1 MNISDVGADPERVSY
16 PDAHPREAEDVDE
29 DKEEILEEEPA
40 GPGDP
45 PAKKGAEPESNVSL
59 PRQVAEMDEDDAVE
73 ESRDRKLRLTKT
85 QIRRVIREALQALS
99 PGDPVDTFDKAES
112 LQPGDRVTIRG
123 AASVIISVDSFSATL
138 VYALE
143 GKATLKD
150 LDYRM
155 AVRFDDDPDDLIPEI
170 EIVYKGPG
178 QVPKNLRRAPRKKG
192 PGRSYSYY
200 D

>member
-1 MNISDVGADPERVSY
+1 M
-16 PDAHPREAEDVDE
+16 
-29 DKEEILEEEPA
+29 
-40 GPGDP
+40 
-45 PAKKGAEPESNVSL
+45 
-59 PRQVAEMDEDDAVE
+59 
-73 ESRDRKLRLTKT
+73 
-85 QIRRVIREALQALS
+85 
-99 PGDPVDTFDKAES
+99 
-112 LQPGDRVTIRG
+112 
-123 AASVIISVDSFSATL
+123 IISVDSFSATL

-155 AVRFDDDPDDLIPEI
+155 AVRFDDDPADLIPEV